1 MYDDRGAWTL
11 FASPFHLNYKIMAK
25 IKFSARTF
33 AKTSKYKIRPDILA
47 QLESSNA
54 AREEIRRIFQVANR
68 RIQNIENKGLV
79 SPALQALNKGD
90 ITGYTKFSMKHSWE
104 ELKTE
109 YSKAVGFLRQPTST
123 ASGTREYNKHLQQAY
138 ELTDKEFD
146 LMAKKLND
154 TLTSLSDSDFVEK
167 YLMRYKD
174 FTGELERTVSD
185 VSQQIESEAVAIQN
199 AIDNEIDRIQDDVTP
214 KEAVDDLTRLFDEFG
229 L

>member
-1 MYDDRGAWTL
+1 
-11 FASPFHLNYKIMAK
+11 MAK

-33 AKTSKYKIRPDILA
+33 AKTSKYKIRPDILQ

-68 RIQNIENKGLV
+68 RIQNIESKDLV
-79 SPALQALNKGD
+79 SPALQALGKGD
-90 ITGYTKFSMKHSWE
+90 VKGFTKFSMKHSWE
-104 ELKTE
+104 DLKTE
-109 YSKAVGFLRQPTST
+109 YSKAIGFLRQPTST

-138 ELTDKEFD
+138 DLSEKEFD

-154 TLTSLSDSDFVEK
+154 KILSLDDSDFVEK

-185 VSQQIESEAVAIQN
+185 VSQQMEDDAIQLQN
-199 AIDNEIDRIQDDVTP
+199 KIDNEIENLVDYTAKQ
-214 KEAVDDLTRLFDEFG
+214 AVDEIAKLFDDFG

>member
-1 MYDDRGAWTL
+1 
-11 FASPFHLNYKIMAK
+11 MAK

-33 AKTSKYKIRPDILA
+33 AKTSKYKIRPDILQ
-47 QLESSNA
+47 QLEASNA

-68 RIQNIENKGLV
+68 RIQNIESKDLI
-79 SPALQALNKGD
+79 SPALQALGKGD
-90 ITGYTKFSMKHSWE
+90 IKGFTKFSMKHGWE
-104 ELKTE
+104 DLKTE
-109 YSKAVGFLRQPTST
+109 YSKAVSFLRQPTST

-138 ELTDKEFD
+138 DLTAQEFD
-146 LMAKKLND
+146 VMAKKLND
-154 TLTSLSDSDFVEK
+154 KILSLDDNDFVEK

-185 VSQQIESEAVAIQN
+185 VSEQMENEAVQLQN

-214 KEAVDDLTRLFDEFG
+214 NEAVDYLTQLFDDFG